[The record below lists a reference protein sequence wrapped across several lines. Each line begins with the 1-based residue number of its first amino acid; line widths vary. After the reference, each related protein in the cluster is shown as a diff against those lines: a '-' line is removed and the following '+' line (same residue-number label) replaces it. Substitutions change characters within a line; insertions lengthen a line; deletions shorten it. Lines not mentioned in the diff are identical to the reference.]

1 MSSIIRVEAVKDSIC
16 LVNNDIL
23 VVVNSKEYIYGLS
36 SVNKMVLFTTDLGP
50 SHDDMGLTIDVGNS
64 DEITIMSEHRCF
76 SPFLFD
82 QIGKALPIDFQKI
95 IDAST
100 CTVNG
105 VFELYVKKG

>member
-50 SHDDMGLTIDVGNS
+50 YHDDMGLTIDVGNS

-82 QIGKALPIDFQKI
+82 QIGKALPIDFQRI